1 MHRIEENLTAFLTV
15 FFRGL
20 FYLMGCL
27 CVLLLKITLTY
38 CSLFLLLL
46 LGAGYK
52 TNDEEEDDLLGD
64 QVGSDPEY
72 GVNFLTSE
80 QDGGLDPNGS
90 YK

>member
-1 MHRIEENLTAFLTV
+1 MHRIDMNLRSFLTV

-20 FYLMGCL
+20 FYLIECL
-27 CVLLLKITLTY
+27 IVLLLKIVLAY

-52 TNDEEEDDLLGD
+52 ADDDEDDVYYD
-64 QVGSDPEY
+64 SIGSDPDY
-72 GVNFLTSE
+72 GVNFFSGE
-80 QDGGLDPNGS
+80 QDSGLDPNGS